1 METMRATLRRGRNA
15 WDKINMPESEFQE
28 RVEKIRSEM
37 KKEDIDVLLVY
48 GDAWREYGNPSYISN
63 FYPGMGGTIA
73 LIPRQGEVALL
84 FWGSA
89 RGIEYTQ
96 NITWIKELRPGADI
110 TSSCVKYLEQLGLFP
125 STIGLAGLKQLMP
138 YLQLQSFYK
147 SLSGCKIVDADH
159 IVSDMRMVKSPR
171 ERDQIQRAS
180 RVLTGA
186 FDIIASAPL
195 ESLNE
200 IILEATL
207 DRYARLEGAE
217 DVRILIAK
225 PREEKWAFRPVE
237 DSQMLPGETI
247 IIYLAVELERYWSE
261 IIRTFVVEPSCLA
274 PAKRENYN
282 EFYQKIMGMLKP
294 GKPVSRFYRE
304 AVSELEKSGTGY
316 VPDYGLGQG
325 IGQSTNEL
333 PVITEED
340 ASELKEGMCLTL
352 RLLMRDKEM
361 GAFMIGNTIHLSKD
375 GPELL
380 TG

>member
-1 METMRATLRRGRNA
+1 METMRTTLRRGRNV
-15 WDKINMPESEFQE
+15 WDKINMPESVFQE

-63 FYPGMGGTIA
+63 YYPSMGGAIA

-110 TSSCVKYLEQLGLFP
+110 ISSCVKYLEELGLFP

-180 RVLTGA
+180 RILTRA
-186 FDIIASAPL
+186 FDIIANAPL

-225 PREEKWAFRPVE
+225 PQEQKWAFRPVE
-237 DSQMLPGETI
+237 DSQMLPGETV
-247 IIYLAVELERYWSE
+247 IIYLAVEFERYWSE

-274 PAKRENYN
+274 PAKGENYS
-282 EFYQKIMGMLKP
+282 ELYEKIMRMLKP
-294 GKPVSRFYRE
+294 GKPVSRFYME
-304 AVSELEKSGTGY
+304 ALSELEKSGTGY
-316 VPDYGLGQG
+316 IQDYGLGQG

-352 RLLMRDKEM
+352 RLAMRDKEM
-361 GAFMIGNTIHLSKD
+361 GAFMMGNTIHLSKD
-375 GPELL
+375 SPELL